1 MRAHARIDYNNLHK
15 GVSEYKN
22 VRTVSSVK
30 AYYEPS
36 ELLELDIVD
45 LATTMARDM
54 RRLEVDD
61 SSTQAEIEQTVA
73 RIYRISTLLER
84 YVPAEDIGD
93 DSISVGK
100 ALNIDAAM
108 GDQKFQHSIKTEVLD
123 NLVNDTGTL
132 EKISRE
138 QVNDLPNHT
147 FIHTV
152 VKCKRKQ
159 NSDGTYDKHK
169 ARTAARGD
177 EYLRKLLA
185 RGQPPPASF
194 SPTIN
199 ALTFQF
205 VLQVATSKNL
215 ARATQDI
222 KYAYLNAPLPDDME
236 PIITKLDDNIADI
249 CGLPRGQL
257 YRIRKAL
264 YGLPASG
271 RLWYEHYTTSLRTEG
286 YVQSKFDPCLFMRIN
301 AQETT
306 YICLFVDDTFVFS
319 NKNEHLDQFVTSMQ
333 KYYRVTL
340 DMKGDSFLGIQFTR
354 QTDGSTILTQPKLL
368 NKLLKE
374 YPSIGRKYTQ
384 DHPYGPTPSREQEQV
399 HSAAPLTDQSDYLR
413 LLGMLLYLTKSRPD
427 IMAAVSFGASK
438 ASQPTTYDRQKLMYI
453 VEYIRKTPTR
463 GHRIYAASG
472 EPLQLYCTVDASYLL
487 HPDSKG
493 QTGYTIGLYTEGT
506 FYNRSAKQALVS
518 TSSTHAE
525 MRAIFTLVKDLLFI
539 FSLCNDLK
547 LDLKLPAII
556 MEDNSAVIT
565 ITTDDQA
572 YLKKCKHFLMVINY
586 IREQVEFG
594 LIEIR
599 KIAGEDNTADLHT
612 KPLRDGTFERHVG
625 KILGEKRPASSLH
638 PPEDK

>member
-1 MRAHARIDYNNLHK
+1 
-15 GVSEYKN
+15 
-22 VRTVSSVK
+22 
-30 AYYEPS
+30 
-36 ELLELDIVD
+36 
-45 LATTMARDM
+45 
-54 RRLEVDD
+54 
-61 SSTQAEIEQTVA
+61 
-73 RIYRISTLLER
+73 
-84 YVPAEDIGD
+84 
-93 DSISVGK
+93 
-100 ALNIDAAM
+100 M
-108 GDQKFQHSIKTEVLD
+108 GDKKFEQSIKAEVLD
-123 NLVNDTGTL
+123 NLITKTGTL
-132 EKISRE
+132 EPISRAE
-138 QVNDLPNHT
+138 VNALPQHT

-185 RGQPPPASF
+185 RGQQPPASF

-215 ARATQDI
+215 HRATQDI
-222 KYAYLNAPLPDDME
+222 KYAYLNAPLPEDME

-271 RLWYEHYTTSLRTEG
+271 RLWYEHYTDSLKKEG
-286 YVQSKFDPCLFMRIN
+286 YMQSKFDPCLFYRVN
-301 AQETT
+301 ESEVT
-306 YICLFVDDTFVFS
+306 YICLFVDDTYVFS
-319 NKNEHLDQFVTSMQ
+319 NKPEHMDAFVSRMQ
-333 KYYRVTL
+333 KYYQVTL
-340 DMKGDSFLGIQFTR
+340 DIKGDSFLGIQFTR
-354 QTDGSTILTQPKLL
+354 QTDGSTTLTQPKLL

-374 YPSIGRKYTQ
+374 YPSLGRKYTQ
-384 DHPYGPTPSREQEQV
+384 DHPYGPMPSR
-399 HSAAPLTDQSDYLR
+399 DQQAIGPSPPANQSEYLR
-413 LLGMLLYLTKSRPD
+413 ILGMLLYLTKSRPD
-427 IMAAVSFGASK
+427 IMAAVSFGASR
-438 ASQPTTYDRQKLMYI
+438 ASKPTTADQQQLMYI
-453 VEYIRKTPTR
+453 VEYIRKTPER

-472 EPLQLYCTVDASYLL
+472 DPLQFYCTVDASYLL

-493 QTGYTIGLYTEGT
+493 QTGYTIGLYKEGT

-525 MRAIFTLVKDLLFI
+525 MRAIFTLVKDLLFL
-539 FSLCNDLK
+539 FSISTDLQFSIQ
-547 LDLKLPAII
+547 LPAII

-586 IREQVEFG
+586 IREQVDMG
-594 LIEIR
+594 LVEIQ
-599 KIAGEDNTADLHT
+599 KIAGEDNMADLHT
-612 KPLRDGTFERHVG
+612 KPLRDGAFERHAP
-625 KILGEKRPASSLH
+625 KILGEKRPASSMKNT
-638 PPEDK
+638 DG